1 MLKIE
6 TEDTHT
12 QYEREREME
21 IELVKERGLELLG
34 MLSGC
39 LVFSLV

>member
-1 MLKIE
+1 MLKTE

-12 QYEREREME
+12 HAIGEKEME
-21 IELVKERGLELLG
+21 IELAKERGLELLG